1 LEAKV
6 FNLQEELTASFR
18 NKSEIAQSLLEYTK
32 DLKNVKVQLKET
44 KSKFLFLNLKID
56 WKSLNLKIKN

>member
-1 LEAKV
+1 LKLRVSSGVTTTKVKELEAKV

-32 DLKNVKVQLKET
+32 DLKNIKVQLKET
-44 KSKFLFLNLKID
+44 KSKF
-56 WKSLNLKIKN
+56 

>member
-1 LEAKV
+1 MKELEEKV

-18 NKSEIAQSLLEYTK
+18 NKSEIAQTLLEYTK

-44 KSKFLFLNLKID
+44 KSK
-56 WKSLNLKIKN
+56 